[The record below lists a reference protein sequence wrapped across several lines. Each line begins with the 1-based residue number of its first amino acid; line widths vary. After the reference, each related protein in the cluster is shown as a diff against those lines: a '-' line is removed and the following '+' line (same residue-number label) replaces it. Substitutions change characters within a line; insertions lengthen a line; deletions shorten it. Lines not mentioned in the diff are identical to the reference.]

1 MPQARGIHQ
10 EQGFGPNQAR
20 ADRHYLS
27 CTTPDSEWGPSGIV
41 RKSSQGSYKSGE
53 GGVLESA

>member
-27 CTTPDSEWGPSGIV
+27 LHNARARSVGPSGIV
-41 RKSSQGSYKSGE
+41 RKSSQGF
-53 GGVLESA
+53 V